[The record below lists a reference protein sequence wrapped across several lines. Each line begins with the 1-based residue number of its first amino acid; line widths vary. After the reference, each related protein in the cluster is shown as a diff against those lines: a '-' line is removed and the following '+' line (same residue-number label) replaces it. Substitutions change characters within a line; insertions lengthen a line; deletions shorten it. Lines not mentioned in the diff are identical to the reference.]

1 MQQGRVQLDADWNE
15 WLAELSRR
23 MQAGTLD
30 ILGRAVYPATT
41 PYAFKITA
49 SSSGGTNTLTIGPGR
64 MYVDGL
70 LAENHGDPAAAVWD
84 PALGELSNTPQ
95 PPPAAETGAIDYTQQ
110 PYMPPGT
117 TLPAGSGPFFA
128 YLDVWVRPVDFLN
141 DPDLIEKAVAV
152 DSTGRLQTVWQVQV
166 VDLHNNRRANPT
178 SHDFG
183 RPRPS
188 LPCLW

>member
-1 MQQGRVQLDADWNE
+1 MSFDNSRITFNPRKDYSGVVMQQGRVQLDADWNE

-70 LAENHGDPAAAVWD
+70 LVENHGDPTAAVGIRLSAKCRTRHSLRRQPK
-84 PALGELSNTPQ
+84 PAQLTTRNSHTCLREQ
-95 PPPAAETGAIDYTQQ
+95 RCRPAAVPSSRIS
-110 PYMPPGT
+110 M
-117 TLPAGSGPFFA
+117 SG
-128 YLDVWVRPVDFLN
+128 
-141 DPDLIEKAVAV
+141 
-152 DSTGRLQTVWQVQV
+152 
-166 VDLHNNRRANPT
+166 
-178 SHDFG
+178 
-183 RPRPS
+183 
-188 LPCLW
+188 